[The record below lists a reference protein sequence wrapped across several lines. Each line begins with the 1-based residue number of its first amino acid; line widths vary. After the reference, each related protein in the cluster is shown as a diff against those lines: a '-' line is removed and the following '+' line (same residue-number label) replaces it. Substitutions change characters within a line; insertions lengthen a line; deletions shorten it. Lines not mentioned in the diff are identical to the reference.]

1 MQPPPTDITCT
12 LTLPQ
17 SSRHSGRAKA
27 AHAPPGGAA
36 DDVRADHQ
44 PQGLQGPRPDN
55 FLDHPLPSRFSIV
68 TDSRGNPVCVVE
80 TIGEWDRTLENC
92 RAHCWEFNA
101 PRWRALGKAPTPEV
115 SLVCERFSVVYP

>member
-1 MQPPPTDITCT
+1 MHLPVEQPTTFELIINLKASKALG
-12 LTLPQ
+12 LTI
-17 SSRHSGRAKA
+17 SSTILFPADSVSSQTA
-27 AHAPPGGAA
+27 AAIRY
-36 DDVRADHQ
+36 VW
-44 PQGLQGPRPDN
+44 
-55 FLDHPLPSRFSIV
+55 S
-68 TDSRGNPVCVVE
+68 